1 MSAFNLLSRLI
12 KDASLRTGIGER
24 RFFSRYPYMY
34 EPNQLIFMTECINAV
49 RDVRGCF
56 VEAGCAYGTTTVFL
70 NRFMK
75 SMAIDRDYF
84 AIDTFSGFVA
94 GQIDHE
100 VGERGKHASH
110 FKGVFSENRK
120 AWFDR
125 TMALNGLERVRSFEA
140 DVADFD
146 FSAVAP
152 IAFCLLDVDLY
163 QPIRN
168 ALPKIFAALSP
179 GGIIVVD
186 DCQPDAPWDGAL
198 QAYEEFIREKGL
210 QHEIVAVKLGLIR
223 GSALERP
230 P

>member
-1 MSAFNLLSRLI
+1 MSALNILSRLV
-12 KDASLRTGIGER
+12 KDASLKTGICER

-34 EPNQLIFMTECINAV
+34 EPNQLIFLTECINAV

-56 VEAGCAYGTTTVFL
+56 VEAGCAYGATTIFL

-84 AIDTFSGFVA
+84 AIDTFSGFPANQV
-94 GQIDHE
+94 DHE
-100 VGERGKHASH
+100 VRERGKQLSH
-110 FKGVFSENRK
+110 LKSLFSDNRK

-125 TMALNGLERVRSFEA
+125 TMALNGLERIYSFEA
-140 DVADFD
+140 DVTSFD
-146 FSAVAP
+146 FMTVEP

-163 QPIRN
+163 QPIRDV
-168 ALPKIFAALSP
+168 LPKIFTALSP

-198 QAYEEFIREKGL
+198 QAYEEFVQQKGL
-210 QHEIVAVKLGLIR
+210 QHEIVAVKLGVIR
-223 GSALERP
+223 G
-230 P
+230 